1 MSAYFRDLFLDM
13 LPPGGFDTAPGS
25 VAYALASGMA
35 VPFAN
40 AEDRVLQAA
49 LEVLPH
55 TSEEMQAEWERLVRA
70 PARAGASVAERQ
82 ALLMARWRYAIGLR
96 LYAMRSILGPILQPE
111 YYFRDTMDGA
121 APWFRYDQV
130 LNNCTLT
137 EAAGVS
143 TLAVAGV
150 TDARWTNAVT
160 LPGVVTLPDH
170 ARLDRFWTAIQ
181 ITNYF
186 LGADDCAAGIVFYR
200 NPENALTWGVHRSAG
215 ANRLRLWGI
224 QRGSVWGPSDGV
236 VIPATPFWLIAGRE
250 EDGIHRCY
258 VEAALPSPFSVDGL
272 TAVAQYSPA
281 AKYISAGR
289 FVKNDNVGAATMD
302 VGEVRVAYGDQQNN
316 VEIIEVPL
324 SIVDP
329 LASNHKFFFFVHR
342 SPLDAGNYS
351 IAEAQS
357 AIDKIKS
364 GHTLGGVGES
374 DYFLTDDPYS
384 LTDRDVLGV

>member
-13 LPPGGFDTAPGS
+13 LPPGGFDTSPGS

-82 ALLMARWRYAIGLR
+82 ALLVARWRYAIGLR

-121 APWFRYDQV
+121 APWFRYDQD

-137 EAAGVS
+137 EVGGVS

-160 LPGVVTLPDH
+160 LPGIVTLPDH
-170 ARLDRFWTAIQ
+170 ARLDKFWTAIQ
-181 ITNYF
+181 ITGYT
-186 LGADDCAAGIVFYR
+186 LGANDCAGGIVFYR
-200 NPENALTWGVHRSAG
+200 NAENALTWGVHRSAG

-289 FVKNDNVGAATMD
+289 FVKNDNVGATVLD

-316 VEIIEVPL
+316 VRIAET
-324 SIVDP
+324 P
-329 LASNHKFFFFVHR
+329 LAQAALAGTGSKFFFSVTR
-342 SPLDAGNYS
+342 YPDDAGSYS
-351 IAEAQS
+351 ILEAQR
-357 AIDKIKS
+357 AINKIKS
-364 GHTLGGVGES
+364 GHTLGIAGES
-374 DYFLTDDPYS
+374 DGFRWADPNS
-384 LTDRDVLGV
+384 LWSRDVWR